1 MFHKGKHSR
10 KKTKLIS
17 IAARGKK
24 KKDISAVDTKCWLLR
39 DWAQEQVTSS

>member
-17 IAARGKK
+17 IAAGGVGGTFQQLIPNAGCYETEPQK
-24 KKDISAVDTKCWLLR
+24 
-39 DWAQEQVTSS
+39 QVTSS